1 MRSGNLELLVGAVFL
16 SALGD
21 WLAVT
26 ALALHL
32 EETTGSGLAVAAL
45 FIALWSPLVVFAGPV
60 GLLVDRFDSRRVVVL
75 ASIAQA
81 VVATAL
87 AFTGSLGPL
96 LVLTVLLGTA
106 NAVSQPAEFSL
117 IPAVVPEA
125 RLPIANAH
133 VETARF
139 AGFAAGPLLGGI
151 LVGAGGTRLP
161 LLVNAA
167 SFLAI
172 AAAVLLVRQRAVA
185 TARAADEPLGRARD
199 GIVFLTGD
207 TILRVVMLVAFA
219 SLLFMTASA
228 PAEVFFAKEF
238 LEVGDVGFG
247 ALWTSWF
254 VGMALGG
261 LLLARR
267 FRGSALAGAAL
278 VAIVV
283 QSVGLAAPT
292 LPLVFSF
299 ALVCYVIGGAAH
311 GTKNVLIRTLLHQ
324 RVPARLHGRA
334 FAAYNALR
342 NGAEM
347 VALGLGGL
355 LIVTIGAR
363 WTLFLAGVVPAI
375 AGLLGLALYRKVRRG
390 EPLDPAPEARSGRDE
405 G

>member
-1 MRSGNLELLVGAVFL
+1 MRRGNLEVVVGAVFL

-21 WLAVT
+21 WLALT

-32 EETTGSGLAVAAL
+32 EETTGSGLAVSAL

-60 GLLVDRFDSRRVVVL
+60 GLLADRFDSRRVVIL

-81 VVATAL
+81 VVAAAL
-87 AFTGSLGPL
+87 AFTDDLGAL

-106 NAVSQPAEFSL
+106 NAVSQPAEFAL
-117 IPAVVPEA
+117 IPTVVTEE
-125 RLPIANAH
+125 RLPLANAH

-167 SFLAI
+167 SFLAV
-172 AAAVLLVRQRAVA
+172 AAAVTLVRQRTGRRAKA
-185 TARAADEPLGRARD
+185 TDEPLGRARD
-199 GIVFLTGD
+199 GIVFLGGD
-207 TILRVVMLVAFA
+207 RILRVVMLVAFA

-238 LEVGDVGFG
+238 LEVGDAGFG

-254 VGMALGG
+254 VGMAVGG

-267 FRGSALAGAAL
+267 FHPSALAGAAL

-283 QSVGLAAPT
+283 QSLGLAAPT

-299 ALVCYVIGGAAH
+299 TLACYVVGGAAH

-347 VALGLGGL
+347 VALVLGGL
-355 LIVTIGAR
+355 LIAAIGAR
-363 WTLFLAGVVPAI
+363 WTLFLAGAIPAI
-375 AGLLGLALYRKVRRG
+375 AGLVGLAVYRRMRG
-390 EPLDPAPEARSGRDE
+390 EDEVEPVPEAA
-405 G
+405 

>member
-1 MRSGNLELLVGAVFL
+1 MHRGSLQLLVGAVFL

-21 WLAVT
+21 WLALT

-32 EETTGSGLAVAAL
+32 EETTGSGLAVSAL

-60 GLLVDRFDSRRVVVL
+60 GLLADRFDSRRVVVL

-106 NAVSQPAEFSL
+106 NAVSQPAEFAL
-117 IPAVVPEA
+117 IPTVVTPE
-125 RLPIANAH
+125 RLQIANAH

-151 LVGAGGTRLP
+151 LVGVGGTRLP

-172 AAAVLLVRQRAVA
+172 AAAVALVRQRVGA
-185 TARAADEPLGRARD
+185 TAKTADEPLGRARD
-199 GIVFLTGD
+199 GIVFLSGD
-207 TILRVVMLVAFA
+207 RLLRVVMLVAFA

-238 LEVGDVGFG
+238 LEVGDAGFG

-254 VGMALGG
+254 AGMAVGG

-267 FRGSALAGAAL
+267 VPTHALAGAAL

-283 QSVGLAAPT
+283 QSLGLAAPT
-292 LPLVFSF
+292 IPLVFWF
-299 ALVCYVIGGAAH
+299 ALACYVVGGAAH

-334 FAAYNALR
+334 FAAYNAVR

-347 VALGLGGL
+347 VALVLGGL
-355 LIVTIGAR
+355 LIAAIGAR
-363 WTLFLAGVVPAI
+363 WTLFLAGAVPAL
-375 AGLLGLALYRKVRRG
+375 AGLVGLAVYRKMRG
-390 EPLDPAPEARSGRDE
+390 GDELEPLPEAV
-405 G
+405 